1 LHALRQDPS
10 VEVVALL
17 STYNSNYDR
26 VAMHGVRLELL
37 RRQARALGHDLI
49 EVPLP
54 WPCPNEVYEQLMRQ
68 TLDQAK
74 ETFAITDV
82 AFGDL
87 FLEDVR
93 RYREDKMA
101 GTGLGLLFPLWGAD
115 TRVLSRQMVDAGI
128 QARITCL
135 DPTKVS
141 REHAGALYSHD
152 LIDSLPESV
161 DWCAEN
167 GEFHTFAF
175 DGPMFRH
182 AVAHRVGETVE
193 REGFVFTDLLPLT
206 DG

>member
-1 LHALRQDPS
+1 
-10 VEVVALL
+10 
-17 STYNSNYDR
+17 
-26 VAMHGVRLELL
+26 
-37 RRQARALGHDLI
+37 
-49 EVPLP
+49 
-54 WPCPNEVYEQLMRQ
+54 MRQ
-68 TLDQAK
+68 TLDRAK
-74 ETFAITDV
+74 ECFAISDV

-93 RYREDKMA
+93 RYREEKMA
-101 GTGLGLLFPLWGAD
+101 GTGLGLIFPLWGAD
-115 TRVLSRQMVDAGI
+115 TRILARQMVDAGI

-135 DPTKVS
+135 DPTKVC
-141 REHAGALYSHD
+141 RKLAGTLYSHE
-152 LIDSLPESV
+152 LIDNLPESV

-182 AVAHRVGETVE
+182 AVEHRVGETVE